1 MGGHP
6 GKGNGGTASGRGQGV
21 TEKDGGAPGQISGSG
36 KQFYIYF
43 QYKRLKVSYI
53 RFGRAYKNTFEIY
66 HLYLLR
72 NK

>member
-43 QYKRLKVSYI
+43 QYKRLIVSYI
-53 RFGRAYKNTFEIY
+53 IF
-66 HLYLLR
+66 
-72 NK
+72 